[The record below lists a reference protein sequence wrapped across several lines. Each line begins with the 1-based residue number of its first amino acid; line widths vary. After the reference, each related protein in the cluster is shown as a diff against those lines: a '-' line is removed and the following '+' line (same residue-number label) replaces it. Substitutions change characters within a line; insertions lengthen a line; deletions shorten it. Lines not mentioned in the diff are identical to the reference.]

1 MPPPLARRLPRLYVG
16 RASLPEPAARGNT
29 SAVEPDLLRG
39 APVVLDLMRRETPHG
54 RRRHEVVEAPA
65 SICLCYDSRVKF
77 DLGILATQPAPE
89 IVRQV
94 QLAEELGFETVW
106 MTDTHLVCV
115 ELWVT
120 LTACVLGTRRIKLG
134 PGVTVPHS
142 RHASVTASAILTLDE
157 LAPGRIVLGMGTG
170 GSSAQTRGLRPEQ
183 VGRVGALE
191 AMATDIRR
199 LTRRESIRFESG
211 TEGRIAWLEAPRD
224 ISLYLAGSGPRML
237 EAAGK
242 LGDGVMMYV
251 GPAPHILRAG
261 HGCVG
266 RGGAAKAG
274 RGIDAR
280 DVVLWTPTSISRDAA
295 QARDHVRGR
304 VASAL
309 RHPLPVELPAE
320 DQAAIQQLR
329 ASYDAFEHATA
340 ASRHRT
346 LVPDRLV
353 DLMALAGAPDEVRAQ
368 VVRVRSVKGI
378 ARTAILPQVPG
389 EGF

>member
-1 MPPPLARRLPRLYVG
+1 
-16 RASLPEPAARGNT
+16 
-29 SAVEPDLLRG
+29 
-39 APVVLDLMRRETPHG
+39 MRPQLCST
-54 RRRHEVVEAPA
+54 
-65 SICLCYDSRVKF
+65 CYDSRVKF

-89 IVRQV
+89 IVKQV
-94 QLAEELGFETVW
+94 QLAEALGFETVW
-106 MTDTHLVCV
+106 MTDTHLLCR

-120 LTACVLGTRRIKLG
+120 LTACVLGTKRIKLG

-170 GSSAQTRGLRPEQ
+170 GSSAQTMGLRLEQ

-211 TEGRIAWLEAPRD
+211 TEGRIAWLDAPRD
-224 ISLYLAGSGPRML
+224 IPLYLAGSGPRML

-251 GPAPHILRAG
+251 GTAPDILRAG
-261 HGCVG
+261 LDCVG
-266 RGGAAKAG
+266 RGAAMAG
-274 RGIDAR
+274 RGIDDL

-320 DQAAIQQLR
+320 DQAAIKRLR
-329 ASYDAFEHATA
+329 ASYDAFQHATA
-340 ASRHRT
+340 DSRHRT

-353 DLMALAGAPDEVRAQ
+353 DLMALAGAPEEVRAQ
-368 VVRVRSVKGI
+368 VERVASVKGI
-378 ARTAILPQVPG
+378 DRIAILPQVPG
-389 EGF
+389 EGFQQREQILRMFADDVMARVS

>member
-1 MPPPLARRLPRLYVG
+1 
-16 RASLPEPAARGNT
+16 
-29 SAVEPDLLRG
+29 
-39 APVVLDLMRRETPHG
+39 MRHETPHG

-106 MTDTHLVCV
+106 MTDTHLVCR

-170 GSSAQTRGLRPEQ
+170 GSSAQTMGLRLEQ

-224 ISLYLAGSGPRML
+224 IPLYLAGSGPRML

-251 GPAPHILRAG
+251 GTAPDVLRAG
-261 HGCVG
+261 LDCVG
-266 RGGAAKAG
+266 RGAAMAG
-274 RGIDAR
+274 RGIDSL
-280 DVVLWTPTSISRDAA
+280 DVVLWTPTSISRDAT

-320 DQAAIQQLR
+320 DQAAIKRLR
-329 ASYDAFEHATA
+329 ASYDAFQHATA
-340 ASRHRT
+340 DSRHRT

-353 DLMALAGAPDEVRAQ
+353 DLMALAGAPEEVRAQ
-368 VVRVRSVKGI
+368 VERVASVKGI
-378 ARTAILPQVPG
+378 DRIAILPQVPG
-389 EGF
+389 EGFQQREQILRMFAEDVMARVS